1 MDLSL
6 LKALSE
12 ADAIASSEQEVRQI
26 LLEEAD
32 RLQKEVRF
40 DGLGSVLI
48 RLNESTGPKVMIC
61 AHMDEVG
68 FMVRSISREGAID
81 VLPVGNVRM
90 AARQLQPVRIT
101 TREECKIPGLLD
113 GDRQGNDVS
122 AMRVD
127 IGARSYDEVMQAGIR
142 PGDRVTFDTTFQVLP
157 HQRVMGKAFDDRLGC
172 YLLVTLLRELHD
184 AELPAEVWLVASS
197 SEEVGLRGG
206 QTATRAVSPDVA
218 IVLEEY
224 ILVRFIDSDSVQPTQ
239 AELTAHP
246 LPRSLSR
253 LNPDLLYGNVLASG
267 VGVGTLTLLQSDSL
281 DSYRAIP
288 ASAQDSTRLEHS
300 LATLAEQLNQQL
312 RERDGESKTIL
323 SAHLSLIQDDEFA
336 GNIRRLMTEQH
347 QGLGA
352 AIISNMEQVCAKLS
366 ASASDYLRE
375 RVSDIRDI
383 SEQLLHITWPELKPR
398 NNLVLEKPTILV
410 AEDLTPSQF
419 LSLDL
424 KNLAGMILEKT
435 GRTSHTLILARASA
449 IPVLS
454 GLPLDAIARY
464 AGQPAVLDAQCGVLA
479 INPNDAVSGYYQV
492 AQTLADKRQKQQ
504 AQAAAQLAYSRDNKR
519 IDIAANIGTA
529 LEAPG
534 AFANGAEGVGLFRT
548 EMLYMDRDS
557 APDEQ
562 EQFEAY
568 QQVLLAA
575 GDKPI
580 IFRTMDIGGDKS
592 IPYLNIP
599 QEENPFLGYR
609 AVRIYPE
616 FAGLFRTQL
625 RAILRAASFGNAQ
638 LMIPMVHS
646 LDQILWVKG
655 EIQKAIVELKRDGL
669 RHAETIT
676 LGIMVEV
683 PSVCY
688 IIDHFCDEVDFFSIG
703 SNDMTQYLY
712 AVDRNN
718 PRVSPLYNPITPSF
732 LRMLQ
737 QIVTTAH
744 QRGKWVG
751 ICGELGGESRYLPLL
766 LGLGLDE
773 LSMSSPRIP
782 AVKSQ
787 LRQLDSEACRELARQ
802 ACECRSAQEIE
813 ALLTAFTPEEDV
825 RPLLAL
831 ENIFVDQDFSNKEQA
846 IQFLCGNLGV
856 NGRTEHPFE
865 LEEDV
870 WQREEIVTTGVGFG
884 VAIPHT
890 KSQWIRHSSISIARL
905 AKPIDWQSEMGEVE
919 LVIMLT
925 LGANEGMN
933 HVKVFSQL
941 ARKLVNKNFRQS
953 LFAAQDAQSI
963 LTLLETELTF

>member
-1 MDLSL
+1 MLTIQFL
-6 LKALSE
+6 CPLPNGLHARPAWELKEQCSQWQSE
-12 ADAIASSEQEVRQI
+12 VTFINHRQNTRADAKSSLALIGTGTLFNDSCSLNISGSDEEQARRS
-26 LLEEAD
+26 LETY
-32 RLQKEVRF
+32 LQ
-40 DGLGSVLI
+40 
-48 RLNESTGPKVMIC
+48 
-61 AHMDEVG
+61 H
-68 FMVRSISREGAID
+68 
-81 VLPVGNVRM
+81 
-90 AARQLQPVRIT
+90 
-101 TREECKIPGLLD
+101 
-113 GDRQGNDVS
+113 
-122 AMRVD
+122 
-127 IGARSYDEVMQAGIR
+127 
-142 PGDRVTFDTTFQVLP
+142 
-157 HQRVMGKAFDDRLGC
+157 
-172 YLLVTLLRELHD
+172 
-184 AELPAEVWLVASS
+184 
-197 SEEVGLRGG
+197 
-206 QTATRAVSPDVA
+206 
-218 IVLEEY
+218 
-224 ILVRFIDSDSVQPTQ
+224 RFIDSDSVQPTS
-239 AELTAHP
+239 AELAAHP
-246 LPRSLSR
+246 LPRSLVR
-253 LNPDLLYGNVLASG
+253 LNPDLLYGAVLANG
-267 VGVGTLTLLQSDSL
+267 VGAGALTLWQNDNLEA
-281 DSYRAIP
+281 YRAIP
-288 ASAQDSTRLEHS
+288 ASAEDSTRLEHS

-336 GNIRRLMTEQH
+336 GNIRRLMDEQH
-347 QGLGA
+347 KGLGA
-352 AIISNMEQVCAKLS
+352 AIIANMEQVCDKLS
-366 ASASDYLRE
+366 SSASDYLRE

-383 SEQLLHITWPELKPR
+383 SEQLLHITWPERRPR
-398 NNLVLEKPTILV
+398 NTLILEQPTILV

-424 KNLAGMILEKT
+424 QHLSGMILEKT

-454 GLPLDAIARY
+454 GLPLDALSRY

-479 INPNDAVSGYYQV
+479 INPNAAVCGYYAI
-492 AQTLADKRQKQQ
+492 AQQLADKRQQQQ
-504 AQAAAQLAYSRDNKR
+504 AREASLPAFSRDNQR
-519 IDIAANIGTA
+519 LDIAANIGTA

-534 AFANGAEGVGLFRT
+534 AFANGAEGIGLFRT
-548 EMLYMDRDS
+548 EMLFMDRDS

-575 GDKPI
+575 GEKPV
-580 IFRTMDIGGDKS
+580 IFRTMDIGGDKN
-592 IPYLNIP
+592 IRYLNIP

-625 RAILRAASFGNAQ
+625 RAILRAATFGHAQ

-646 LDQILWVKG
+646 LDQILWVKS
-655 EIQKAIVELKRDGL
+655 ELQKAIVELKRDGL
-669 RHAETIT
+669 RHAATIP

-737 QIVTTAH
+737 QIVHAAH
-744 QRGKWVG
+744 QHGKWVG

-766 LGLGLDE
+766 LGLELDE

-782 AVKSQ
+782 GVKSQ
-787 LRQLDSEACRELARQ
+787 LRQMDSQACRALAAQ
-802 ACECRSAQEIE
+802 ACECRSAEEIE
-813 ALLTAFTPEEDV
+813 TLLNQFAPQKDV

-831 ENIFVDQDFSNKEQA
+831 ENIFVGESLSNKEQV

-870 WQREEIVTTGVGFG
+870 WQREEIVTTAVGFG

-905 AKPIDWQSEMGEVE
+905 ARPVDWQSEMGEVE

-925 LGANEGMN
+925 LGADEGIN

-953 LFAAQDAQSI
+953 LFAAQDAES
-963 LTLLETELTF
+963 LLALLEAELTF

>member
-1 MDLSL
+1 MLTIQFL
-6 LKALSE
+6 CPLPNGLHARPAWELKEQCSQWQSE
-12 ADAIASSEQEVRQI
+12 VMFINHRQNARADAKSSLALIGTGTLFNDSCSLNISGSDEEQARRS
-26 LLEEAD
+26 LETY
-32 RLQKEVRF
+32 LQ
-40 DGLGSVLI
+40 
-48 RLNESTGPKVMIC
+48 
-61 AHMDEVG
+61 H
-68 FMVRSISREGAID
+68 
-81 VLPVGNVRM
+81 
-90 AARQLQPVRIT
+90 
-101 TREECKIPGLLD
+101 
-113 GDRQGNDVS
+113 
-122 AMRVD
+122 
-127 IGARSYDEVMQAGIR
+127 
-142 PGDRVTFDTTFQVLP
+142 
-157 HQRVMGKAFDDRLGC
+157 
-172 YLLVTLLRELHD
+172 
-184 AELPAEVWLVASS
+184 
-197 SEEVGLRGG
+197 
-206 QTATRAVSPDVA
+206 
-218 IVLEEY
+218 
-224 ILVRFIDSDSVQPTQ
+224 RFIDSDSVQPTS
-239 AELTAHP
+239 AELAAHP
-246 LPRSLSR
+246 LPRSLVR
-253 LNPDLLYGNVLASG
+253 LNPDLLYGAVLANG
-267 VGVGTLTLLQSDSL
+267 VGAGALTLWQNDNLEA
-281 DSYRAIP
+281 YRAIP
-288 ASAQDSTRLEHS
+288 ASAEDSTQLEHS

-336 GNIRRLMTEQH
+336 GNIRRLMDEQH
-347 QGLGA
+347 KGLGA
-352 AIISNMEQVCAKLS
+352 AIIANMEQVCDKLS
-366 ASASDYLRE
+366 SSASDYLRE

-383 SEQLLHITWPELKPR
+383 SEQLLHITWPERRPR
-398 NNLVLEKPTILV
+398 NTLILEQPTILV

-424 KNLAGMILEKT
+424 QHLSGMILEKT

-454 GLPLDAIARY
+454 GLPLDALSRY

-479 INPNDAVSGYYQV
+479 INPNAAVCGYYAI
-492 AQTLADKRQKQQ
+492 AQQLADKRQQQQ
-504 AQAAAQLAYSRDNKR
+504 AREASLPAFSRDNQR
-519 IDIAANIGTA
+519 LDIAANIGTA

-534 AFANGAEGVGLFRT
+534 AFANGAEGIGLFRT
-548 EMLYMDRDS
+548 EMLFMDRDS

-575 GDKPI
+575 GEKPV
-580 IFRTMDIGGDKS
+580 IFRTMDIGGDKN
-592 IPYLNIP
+592 IRYLNIP

-625 RAILRAASFGNAQ
+625 RAILRAATFGHAQ

-646 LDQILWVKG
+646 LDQILWVKS
-655 EIQKAIVELKRDGL
+655 ELQKAIVELKRDGL
-669 RHAETIT
+669 RHAATIP

-712 AVDRNN
+712 AGVRNN

-737 QIVTTAH
+737 QIVRTAH
-744 QRGKWVG
+744 QHGKWVG

-766 LGLGLDE
+766 LGLELDE

-782 AVKSQ
+782 GVKSQ
-787 LRQLDSEACRELARQ
+787 LRQMDSQACRALAAQ
-802 ACECRSAQEIE
+802 ACECRSAEEIE
-813 ALLTAFTPEEDV
+813 TLLNQFAPQKDV

-831 ENIFVDQDFSNKEQA
+831 ENIFVGESLSNKEQV

-870 WQREEIVTTGVGFG
+870 WQREEIVTTAVGFG

-905 AKPIDWQSEMGEVE
+905 ARPVDWQSEMGEVE

-925 LGANEGMN
+925 LGADEGIN

-953 LFAAQDAQSI
+953 LFAAQDAES
-963 LTLLETELTF
+963 LLALLEAELTF

>member
-1 MDLSL
+1 MLTIQFL
-6 LKALSE
+6 CPLPNGLHARPAWELKEQCSQWQSE
-12 ADAIASSEQEVRQI
+12 ITFINHRQNAKADAKSSLALIGTGTLFNDSCSLNISGSDEEQ
-26 LLEEAD
+26 
-32 RLQKEVRF
+32 
-40 DGLGSVLI
+40 
-48 RLNESTGPKVMIC
+48 
-61 AHMDEVG
+61 
-68 FMVRSISREGAID
+68 
-81 VLPVGNVRM
+81 
-90 AARQLQPVRIT
+90 ARR
-101 TREECKIPGLLD
+101 
-113 GDRQGNDVS
+113 
-122 AMRVD
+122 
-127 IGARSYDEVMQAGIR
+127 
-142 PGDRVTFDTTFQVLP
+142 
-157 HQRVMGKAFDDRLGC
+157 
-172 YLLVTLLRELHD
+172 
-184 AELPAEVWLVASS
+184 
-197 SEEVGLRGG
+197 
-206 QTATRAVSPDVA
+206 
-218 IVLEEY
+218 VLEEY

-676 LGIMVEV
+676 
-683 PSVCY
+683 
-688 IIDHFCDEVDFFSIG
+688 
-703 SNDMTQYLY
+703 
-712 AVDRNN
+712 
-718 PRVSPLYNPITPSF
+718 PSF

-905 AKPIDWQSEMGEVE
+905 AKPVDWQSEMGEVE

>member
-1 MDLSL
+1 MLTIQFL
-6 LKALSE
+6 CPLPNGLHARPAWELKEQCSQWQSE
-12 ADAIASSEQEVRQI
+12 VTFINHRQNVRADAKSSLALIGTGTLFNDSCSLNISGSDEEQARRS
-26 LLEEAD
+26 LETY
-32 RLQKEVRF
+32 LQ
-40 DGLGSVLI
+40 
-48 RLNESTGPKVMIC
+48 
-61 AHMDEVG
+61 H
-68 FMVRSISREGAID
+68 
-81 VLPVGNVRM
+81 
-90 AARQLQPVRIT
+90 
-101 TREECKIPGLLD
+101 
-113 GDRQGNDVS
+113 
-122 AMRVD
+122 
-127 IGARSYDEVMQAGIR
+127 
-142 PGDRVTFDTTFQVLP
+142 
-157 HQRVMGKAFDDRLGC
+157 
-172 YLLVTLLRELHD
+172 
-184 AELPAEVWLVASS
+184 
-197 SEEVGLRGG
+197 
-206 QTATRAVSPDVA
+206 
-218 IVLEEY
+218 
-224 ILVRFIDSDSVQPTQ
+224 RFIDSDSVQPTS
-239 AELTAHP
+239 AELAAHP
-246 LPRSLSR
+246 LPRSLVR
-253 LNPDLLYGNVLASG
+253 LNPDLLYGAVLANG
-267 VGVGTLTLLQSDSL
+267 VGAGALTLWQNDNLEA
-281 DSYRAIP
+281 YRAIP
-288 ASAQDSTRLEHS
+288 ASAEDSTRLEHS

-336 GNIRRLMTEQH
+336 GNIRRLMDEQH
-347 QGLGA
+347 KGLGA
-352 AIISNMEQVCAKLS
+352 AIIANMEQVCDKLS
-366 ASASDYLRE
+366 SSASDYLRE

-383 SEQLLHITWPELKPR
+383 SEQLLHITWPERRPR
-398 NNLVLEKPTILV
+398 NTLILEQPTILV

-424 KNLAGMILEKT
+424 QHLSGMILEKT

-454 GLPLDAIARY
+454 GLPLDALSRY

-479 INPNDAVSGYYQV
+479 INPNAAVCGYYAI
-492 AQTLADKRQKQQ
+492 AQQLADKRQQQQ
-504 AQAAAQLAYSRDNKR
+504 AREASLPAFSRDNQR
-519 IDIAANIGTA
+519 LDIAANIGTA

-534 AFANGAEGVGLFRT
+534 AFANGAEGIGLFRT
-548 EMLYMDRDS
+548 EMLFMDRDS

-575 GDKPI
+575 GEKPV
-580 IFRTMDIGGDKS
+580 IFRTMDIGGDKN
-592 IPYLNIP
+592 IRYLNIP

-625 RAILRAASFGNAQ
+625 RAILRAATFGQAQ

-646 LDQILWVKG
+646 LDQILWVKS
-655 EIQKAIVELKRDGL
+655 ELQKAIVELKRDGL
-669 RHAETIT
+669 RHAATIP

-737 QIVTTAH
+737 QIVRTAH
-744 QRGKWVG
+744 QHGKWVG

-766 LGLGLDE
+766 LGLELDE

-782 AVKSQ
+782 GVKSQ
-787 LRQLDSEACRELARQ
+787 LRQMDSQACRALAAQ
-802 ACECRSAQEIE
+802 ACECRSAEEIE
-813 ALLTAFTPEEDV
+813 TLLNQFAPQKDV

-831 ENIFVDQDFSNKEQA
+831 ENIFVGESLSNKEQV

-870 WQREEIVTTGVGFG
+870 WQREEIVTTAVGFG

-905 AKPIDWQSEMGEVE
+905 ARPVDWQSEMGEVE

-925 LGANEGMN
+925 LGADEGIN

-953 LFAAQDAQSI
+953 LFAAQDAES
-963 LTLLETELTF
+963 LLALLEAELTF

>member
-1 MDLSL
+1 MLTIQFL
-6 LKALSE
+6 CPLPNGLHARPAWELKEQCSQWQSE
-12 ADAIASSEQEVRQI
+12 VTFINHRQNARADAKSSLALIGTGTLFNDSCSLNISGSDEEQARRS
-26 LLEEAD
+26 LETY
-32 RLQKEVRF
+32 LQ
-40 DGLGSVLI
+40 
-48 RLNESTGPKVMIC
+48 
-61 AHMDEVG
+61 H
-68 FMVRSISREGAID
+68 
-81 VLPVGNVRM
+81 
-90 AARQLQPVRIT
+90 
-101 TREECKIPGLLD
+101 
-113 GDRQGNDVS
+113 
-122 AMRVD
+122 
-127 IGARSYDEVMQAGIR
+127 
-142 PGDRVTFDTTFQVLP
+142 
-157 HQRVMGKAFDDRLGC
+157 
-172 YLLVTLLRELHD
+172 
-184 AELPAEVWLVASS
+184 
-197 SEEVGLRGG
+197 
-206 QTATRAVSPDVA
+206 
-218 IVLEEY
+218 
-224 ILVRFIDSDSVQPTQ
+224 RFIDSDSVQPTS
-239 AELTAHP
+239 AELAAHP
-246 LPRSLSR
+246 LPRSLVR
-253 LNPDLLYGNVLASG
+253 LNPDLLYGAVLANG
-267 VGVGTLTLLQSDSL
+267 VGAGALTLWQNDNLEA
-281 DSYRAIP
+281 YRAIP
-288 ASAQDSTRLEHS
+288 ASAEDSTRLEHS

-336 GNIRRLMTEQH
+336 GNIRRLMDEQH
-347 QGLGA
+347 KGLGA
-352 AIISNMEQVCAKLS
+352 AIIANMEQVCDKLS
-366 ASASDYLRE
+366 SSASDYLRE

-383 SEQLLHITWPELKPR
+383 SEQLLHITWPERRPR
-398 NNLVLEKPTILV
+398 NTLILEQPTILV

-424 KNLAGMILEKT
+424 QHLSGMILEKT

-454 GLPLDAIARY
+454 GLPLDALSRY

-479 INPNDAVSGYYQV
+479 INPNAAVCGYYAI
-492 AQTLADKRQKQQ
+492 AQQLADKRQQQQ
-504 AQAAAQLAYSRDNKR
+504 AREASLPAFSRDNQR
-519 IDIAANIGTA
+519 LDIAANIGTA

-534 AFANGAEGVGLFRT
+534 AFANGAEGIGLFRT
-548 EMLYMDRDS
+548 EMLFMDRDS

-575 GDKPI
+575 GEKPV
-580 IFRTMDIGGDKS
+580 IFRTMDIGGDKN
-592 IPYLNIP
+592 IRYLNIP

-625 RAILRAASFGNAQ
+625 RAILRAATFGHAQ

-646 LDQILWVKG
+646 LDQILWVKS
-655 EIQKAIVELKRDGL
+655 ELQKAIVELKRDGL
-669 RHAETIT
+669 RHAATIL

-737 QIVTTAH
+737 QIVRTAH
-744 QRGKWVG
+744 QHGKWVG

-766 LGLGLDE
+766 LGLELDE

-782 AVKSQ
+782 GVKSQ
-787 LRQLDSEACRELARQ
+787 LRQMDSQACRALAAQ
-802 ACECRSAQEIE
+802 ACECRSAEEIE
-813 ALLTAFTPEEDV
+813 TLLNQFAPQKDV

-831 ENIFVDQDFSNKEQA
+831 ENIFVGESLSNKEQV

-870 WQREEIVTTGVGFG
+870 WQREEIVTTAVGFG

-905 AKPIDWQSEMGEVE
+905 ARPVDWQSEMGEVE

-925 LGANEGMN
+925 LGADEGIN

-953 LFAAQDAQSI
+953 LFAAQDAES
-963 LTLLETELTF
+963 LLALLEAELTF

>member
-1 MDLSL
+1 MLTIQFL
-6 LKALSE
+6 CPLPNGLHARPAWELKEQCSQWQSE
-12 ADAIASSEQEVRQI
+12 VTFINHRQNARADAKSSLALIGTGTLFNDSCSLNISGSDEEQARRS
-26 LLEEAD
+26 LETY
-32 RLQKEVRF
+32 LQ
-40 DGLGSVLI
+40 
-48 RLNESTGPKVMIC
+48 
-61 AHMDEVG
+61 H
-68 FMVRSISREGAID
+68 
-81 VLPVGNVRM
+81 
-90 AARQLQPVRIT
+90 
-101 TREECKIPGLLD
+101 
-113 GDRQGNDVS
+113 
-122 AMRVD
+122 
-127 IGARSYDEVMQAGIR
+127 
-142 PGDRVTFDTTFQVLP
+142 
-157 HQRVMGKAFDDRLGC
+157 
-172 YLLVTLLRELHD
+172 
-184 AELPAEVWLVASS
+184 
-197 SEEVGLRGG
+197 
-206 QTATRAVSPDVA
+206 
-218 IVLEEY
+218 
-224 ILVRFIDSDSVQPTQ
+224 RFIDSDSVQPTS
-239 AELTAHP
+239 AELAAHP
-246 LPRSLSR
+246 LPRSLVR
-253 LNPDLLYGNVLASG
+253 LNPDLLYGAVLANG
-267 VGVGTLTLLQSDSL
+267 VGAGALTLWQNDNLEA
-281 DSYRAIP
+281 YRAIP
-288 ASAQDSTRLEHS
+288 ASAEDSTRLEHS

-336 GNIRRLMTEQH
+336 GNIRRLMDEQH
-347 QGLGA
+347 KGLGA
-352 AIISNMEQVCAKLS
+352 AIIANMEQVCDKLS
-366 ASASDYLRE
+366 SSASDYLRE

-383 SEQLLHITWPELKPR
+383 SEQLLHITWPERRPR
-398 NNLVLEKPTILV
+398 NTLILEQPTILV

-424 KNLAGMILEKT
+424 QHLSGMILEKT

-454 GLPLDAIARY
+454 GLPLDALSRY

-479 INPNDAVSGYYQV
+479 INPNAAVCGYYAI
-492 AQTLADKRQKQQ
+492 AQQLADKRQQQQ
-504 AQAAAQLAYSRDNKR
+504 AREASLPAFSRDNQR
-519 IDIAANIGTA
+519 LDIAANIGTA

-534 AFANGAEGVGLFRT
+534 AFANGAEGIGLFRT
-548 EMLYMDRDS
+548 EMLFMDRDS

-575 GDKPI
+575 GEKPV
-580 IFRTMDIGGDKS
+580 IFRTMDIGGDKN
-592 IPYLNIP
+592 IRYLNIP

-625 RAILRAASFGNAQ
+625 RAILRAATFGHAQ

-646 LDQILWVKG
+646 LDQILWVKS
-655 EIQKAIVELKRDGL
+655 ELQKAIVELKRDGL
-669 RHAETIT
+669 RHAATIP

-737 QIVTTAH
+737 QIVRTAH
-744 QRGKWVG
+744 QHGKWVG

-766 LGLGLDE
+766 LGLELDE

-782 AVKSQ
+782 GVKSQ
-787 LRQLDSEACRELARQ
+787 LRQMDSQACRALAAQ
-802 ACECRSAQEIE
+802 ACECRSAEEIE
-813 ALLTAFTPEEDV
+813 TLLNQFAPQKDV

-831 ENIFVDQDFSNKEQA
+831 ENIFVGESLSNKEQV

-870 WQREEIVTTGVGFG
+870 WQREEIVTTAVGFG

-905 AKPIDWQSEMGEVE
+905 ARPVDWQSEMGEVE

-925 LGANEGMN
+925 LGADEGIN

-953 LFAAQDAQSI
+953 LFAAQDAES
-963 LTLLETELTF
+963 LLALLEAELTF

>member
-1 MDLSL
+1 MLTIQFL
-6 LKALSE
+6 CPLPNGLHARPAWELKEQCSQWQSE
-12 ADAIASSEQEVRQI
+12 VTFINHRQNARADAKSSLALIGTGTLFNDSCSLNISGSDEEQARRS
-26 LLEEAD
+26 LETY
-32 RLQKEVRF
+32 LQ
-40 DGLGSVLI
+40 
-48 RLNESTGPKVMIC
+48 
-61 AHMDEVG
+61 H
-68 FMVRSISREGAID
+68 
-81 VLPVGNVRM
+81 
-90 AARQLQPVRIT
+90 
-101 TREECKIPGLLD
+101 
-113 GDRQGNDVS
+113 
-122 AMRVD
+122 
-127 IGARSYDEVMQAGIR
+127 
-142 PGDRVTFDTTFQVLP
+142 
-157 HQRVMGKAFDDRLGC
+157 
-172 YLLVTLLRELHD
+172 
-184 AELPAEVWLVASS
+184 
-197 SEEVGLRGG
+197 
-206 QTATRAVSPDVA
+206 
-218 IVLEEY
+218 
-224 ILVRFIDSDSVQPTQ
+224 RFIDSDSVQPTS
-239 AELTAHP
+239 AELAAHP
-246 LPRSLSR
+246 LPRSLVR
-253 LNPDLLYGNVLASG
+253 LNPDLLYGAVLANG
-267 VGVGTLTLLQSDSL
+267 VGAGALTLWQNDNLEA
-281 DSYRAIP
+281 YRAIP
-288 ASAQDSTRLEHS
+288 ASAEDSTRLEHS

-336 GNIRRLMTEQH
+336 GNIRRLMDEQH
-347 QGLGA
+347 KGLGA
-352 AIISNMEQVCAKLS
+352 AIIANMEQVCDKLS
-366 ASASDYLRE
+366 SSASDYLRE

-383 SEQLLHITWPELKPR
+383 SEQLLHITWPERRPR
-398 NNLVLEKPTILV
+398 NTLILEQPTILV

-424 KNLAGMILEKT
+424 QHLSGMILEKT

-454 GLPLDAIARY
+454 GLPLDALSRY

-479 INPNDAVSGYYQV
+479 INPNAAVCGYYAI
-492 AQTLADKRQKQQ
+492 AQQLADKRQQQQ
-504 AQAAAQLAYSRDNKR
+504 AREASLPAFSRDNQR
-519 IDIAANIGTA
+519 LDIAANIGTA

-534 AFANGAEGVGLFRT
+534 AFANGAEGIGLFRT
-548 EMLYMDRDS
+548 EMLFMDRDS

-575 GDKPI
+575 GEKPV
-580 IFRTMDIGGDKS
+580 IFRTMDIGGDKN
-592 IPYLNIP
+592 IRYLNIP

-616 FAGLFRTQL
+616 FAGLFCTQL
-625 RAILRAASFGNAQ
+625 RAILRAATFGHAQ

-646 LDQILWVKG
+646 LDQILWVKS
-655 EIQKAIVELKRDGL
+655 ELQKAIVELKRDGL
-669 RHAETIT
+669 RHAATIP

-737 QIVTTAH
+737 QIVRTAH
-744 QRGKWVG
+744 QHGKWVG

-766 LGLGLDE
+766 LGLELDE

-782 AVKSQ
+782 GVKSQ
-787 LRQLDSEACRELARQ
+787 LRQMDSQACRALAAQ
-802 ACECRSAQEIE
+802 ACECRSAEEIE
-813 ALLTAFTPEEDV
+813 TLLNQFAPQKDV

-831 ENIFVDQDFSNKEQA
+831 ENIFVGESLSNKEQV

-870 WQREEIVTTGVGFG
+870 GQREEIVTTAVGFG

-905 AKPIDWQSEMGEVE
+905 ARPVDWQSEMGEVE

-925 LGANEGMN
+925 LGADEGIN

-953 LFAAQDAQSI
+953 LFAAQDAES
-963 LTLLETELTF
+963 LLALLEAELTF

>member
-1 MDLSL
+1 MLTIQFL
-6 LKALSE
+6 CPLPNGLHARPAWELKEQCSQWQSE
-12 ADAIASSEQEVRQI
+12 VTFINHRQNARADAKSSLALIGTGTLFNDSCSLNISGSDEEQARRS
-26 LLEEAD
+26 LETY
-32 RLQKEVRF
+32 LQ
-40 DGLGSVLI
+40 
-48 RLNESTGPKVMIC
+48 
-61 AHMDEVG
+61 H
-68 FMVRSISREGAID
+68 
-81 VLPVGNVRM
+81 
-90 AARQLQPVRIT
+90 
-101 TREECKIPGLLD
+101 
-113 GDRQGNDVS
+113 
-122 AMRVD
+122 
-127 IGARSYDEVMQAGIR
+127 
-142 PGDRVTFDTTFQVLP
+142 
-157 HQRVMGKAFDDRLGC
+157 
-172 YLLVTLLRELHD
+172 
-184 AELPAEVWLVASS
+184 
-197 SEEVGLRGG
+197 
-206 QTATRAVSPDVA
+206 
-218 IVLEEY
+218 
-224 ILVRFIDSDSVQPTQ
+224 RFIDSDSVQPTS
-239 AELTAHP
+239 AELAAHP
-246 LPRSLSR
+246 LPRSLVR
-253 LNPDLLYGNVLASG
+253 LNPDLLYGAVLANG
-267 VGVGTLTLLQSDSL
+267 VGAGALTLWQNDNLEA
-281 DSYRAIP
+281 YRAIP
-288 ASAQDSTRLEHS
+288 ASAEDSTRLEHS

-336 GNIRRLMTEQH
+336 GNIRRLMDEQH
-347 QGLGA
+347 KGLGA
-352 AIISNMEQVCAKLS
+352 AIIANMEQVCDKLS
-366 ASASDYLRE
+366 SSASDYLRE

-383 SEQLLHITWPELKPR
+383 SEQLLHITWPERRPR
-398 NNLVLEKPTILV
+398 NTLILEQPTILV

-424 KNLAGMILEKT
+424 QHLSGMILEKT

-454 GLPLDAIARY
+454 GLPLDALSRY

-479 INPNDAVSGYYQV
+479 INPNAAVCGYYAI
-492 AQTLADKRQKQQ
+492 AQQLADKRQQQQ
-504 AQAAAQLAYSRDNKR
+504 AREASLPAFSRDNQR
-519 IDIAANIGTA
+519 LDIAANIGTA

-534 AFANGAEGVGLFRT
+534 AFANGAEGIGLFRT
-548 EMLYMDRDS
+548 EMLFMDRDS

-575 GDKPI
+575 GEKPV
-580 IFRTMDIGGDKS
+580 IFRTMDIGGDKN
-592 IPYLNIP
+592 IRYLNIP

-625 RAILRAASFGNAQ
+625 RAILRAATFGQAQ

-646 LDQILWVKG
+646 LDQILWVKS
-655 EIQKAIVELKRDGL
+655 ELQKAIVELKRDGL
-669 RHAETIT
+669 RHAATIP

-737 QIVTTAH
+737 QIVHTAH
-744 QRGKWVG
+744 QHGKWVG

-766 LGLGLDE
+766 LGLELDE

-782 AVKSQ
+782 GVKSQ
-787 LRQLDSEACRELARQ
+787 LRQMDSQACRALAAQ
-802 ACECRSAQEIE
+802 ACECRSAEEIE
-813 ALLTAFTPEEDV
+813 TLLNQFAPQKDV

-831 ENIFVDQDFSNKEQA
+831 ENIFVGESLSNKEQV

-870 WQREEIVTTGVGFG
+870 WQREEIVTTAVGFG

-905 AKPIDWQSEMGEVE
+905 ARPVDWQSEMGEVE

-925 LGANEGMN
+925 LGADEGIN

-953 LFAAQDAQSI
+953 LFAAQNAES
-963 LTLLETELTF
+963 LLALLEAELTF

>member
-1 MDLSL
+1 MLTIQFL
-6 LKALSE
+6 CPLPNGLHARPAWELKEQCSQWQSE
-12 ADAIASSEQEVRQI
+12 VTFINHRQNARADAKSSLALIGTGTLFNDSCSLNISGSDEEQARRS
-26 LLEEAD
+26 LETY
-32 RLQKEVRF
+32 LQ
-40 DGLGSVLI
+40 
-48 RLNESTGPKVMIC
+48 
-61 AHMDEVG
+61 H
-68 FMVRSISREGAID
+68 
-81 VLPVGNVRM
+81 
-90 AARQLQPVRIT
+90 
-101 TREECKIPGLLD
+101 
-113 GDRQGNDVS
+113 
-122 AMRVD
+122 
-127 IGARSYDEVMQAGIR
+127 
-142 PGDRVTFDTTFQVLP
+142 
-157 HQRVMGKAFDDRLGC
+157 
-172 YLLVTLLRELHD
+172 
-184 AELPAEVWLVASS
+184 
-197 SEEVGLRGG
+197 
-206 QTATRAVSPDVA
+206 
-218 IVLEEY
+218 
-224 ILVRFIDSDSVQPTQ
+224 RFIDSDSVQPTS
-239 AELTAHP
+239 AELAAHP
-246 LPRSLSR
+246 QPRSLVR
-253 LNPDLLYGNVLASG
+253 LNPDLLYGAVLANG
-267 VGVGTLTLLQSDSL
+267 VGAGALTLWQNDNLEA
-281 DSYRAIP
+281 YRAIP
-288 ASAQDSTRLEHS
+288 ASAEDSTRLEHS

-336 GNIRRLMTEQH
+336 GNIRRLMDEQH
-347 QGLGA
+347 KGLGA
-352 AIISNMEQVCAKLS
+352 AIIANMEQVCDKLS
-366 ASASDYLRE
+366 SSASDYLRE

-383 SEQLLHITWPELKPR
+383 SEQLLHITWPERRPR
-398 NNLVLEKPTILV
+398 NTLILEQPTILV

-424 KNLAGMILEKT
+424 QHLSGMILEKT

-454 GLPLDAIARY
+454 GLPLDALSRY

-479 INPNDAVSGYYQV
+479 INPNAAVCGYYAI
-492 AQTLADKRQKQQ
+492 AQQLADKRQQQQ
-504 AQAAAQLAYSRDNKR
+504 AREASLPAFSRDNQR
-519 IDIAANIGTA
+519 LDIAANIGTA

-534 AFANGAEGVGLFRT
+534 AFANGAEGIGLFRT
-548 EMLYMDRDS
+548 EMLFMDRDS

-575 GDKPI
+575 GEKPV
-580 IFRTMDIGGDKS
+580 IFRTMDIGGDKN
-592 IPYLNIP
+592 IRYLNIP

-616 FAGLFRTQL
+616 FAGLFCTQL
-625 RAILRAASFGNAQ
+625 RAILRAATFGHAQ

-646 LDQILWVKG
+646 LDQILWVKS
-655 EIQKAIVELKRDGL
+655 ELQKAIVELKRDGL
-669 RHAETIT
+669 RHAATIP

-737 QIVTTAH
+737 QIVRTAH
-744 QRGKWVG
+744 QHGKWVG

-766 LGLGLDE
+766 LGLELDE

-782 AVKSQ
+782 GVKSQ
-787 LRQLDSEACRELARQ
+787 LRQMDSQACRALAAQ
-802 ACECRSAQEIE
+802 ACECRSAEEIE
-813 ALLTAFTPEEDV
+813 TLLNQFAPQKDV

-831 ENIFVDQDFSNKEQA
+831 ENIFVGESLSNKEQV

-870 WQREEIVTTGVGFG
+870 WQREEIVTTAVGFG

-905 AKPIDWQSEMGEVE
+905 ARPVDWQSEMGEVE

-925 LGANEGMN
+925 LGADEGIN

-953 LFAAQDAQSI
+953 LFAAQDAES
-963 LTLLETELTF
+963 LLALLEAELTF

>member
-1 MDLSL
+1 MLTIQFL
-6 LKALSE
+6 CPLPNGLHARPAWELKEQCSQWQSE
-12 ADAIASSEQEVRQI
+12 VTFINHRQNARADAKSSLALIGTGTLFNDSCSLNISGSDEEQARRS
-26 LLEEAD
+26 LETY
-32 RLQKEVRF
+32 LQ
-40 DGLGSVLI
+40 
-48 RLNESTGPKVMIC
+48 
-61 AHMDEVG
+61 H
-68 FMVRSISREGAID
+68 
-81 VLPVGNVRM
+81 
-90 AARQLQPVRIT
+90 
-101 TREECKIPGLLD
+101 
-113 GDRQGNDVS
+113 
-122 AMRVD
+122 
-127 IGARSYDEVMQAGIR
+127 
-142 PGDRVTFDTTFQVLP
+142 
-157 HQRVMGKAFDDRLGC
+157 
-172 YLLVTLLRELHD
+172 
-184 AELPAEVWLVASS
+184 
-197 SEEVGLRGG
+197 
-206 QTATRAVSPDVA
+206 
-218 IVLEEY
+218 
-224 ILVRFIDSDSVQPTQ
+224 RFIDSDSVQPTS
-239 AELTAHP
+239 AELAAHP
-246 LPRSLSR
+246 LPRSLVR
-253 LNPDLLYGNVLASG
+253 LNPDLLYGAVLANG
-267 VGVGTLTLLQSDSL
+267 VGAGALTLWQNDNLEA
-281 DSYRAIP
+281 YRAIP
-288 ASAQDSTRLEHS
+288 ASAEDSTRLEHS

-336 GNIRRLMTEQH
+336 GNIRRLMDEQH
-347 QGLGA
+347 KGLGA
-352 AIISNMEQVCAKLS
+352 AIIANMEQVCDKLS
-366 ASASDYLRE
+366 SSASDYLRE

-383 SEQLLHITWPELKPR
+383 SEQLLHITWPERRPR
-398 NNLVLEKPTILV
+398 NTLILEQPTILV

-424 KNLAGMILEKT
+424 QHLSGMILEKT

-454 GLPLDAIARY
+454 GLPLDALSRY

-479 INPNDAVSGYYQV
+479 INPNAAVCGYYAI
-492 AQTLADKRQKQQ
+492 AQQLADKRQQQQ
-504 AQAAAQLAYSRDNKR
+504 AREASLPAFSRDNQR
-519 IDIAANIGTA
+519 LDIAANIGTA

-534 AFANGAEGVGLFRT
+534 AFANGAEGIGLFRT
-548 EMLYMDRDS
+548 EMLFMDRDS

-575 GDKPI
+575 GEKPV
-580 IFRTMDIGGDKS
+580 IFRTMDIGGDKN
-592 IPYLNIP
+592 IRYLNIP

-625 RAILRAASFGNAQ
+625 RAILRAATFGQAQ

-646 LDQILWVKG
+646 LDQILWVKS
-655 EIQKAIVELKRDGL
+655 ELQKAIVELKRDGL
-669 RHAETIT
+669 RHAATIP

-737 QIVTTAH
+737 QIVHTAH
-744 QRGKWVG
+744 QHGKWVG

-766 LGLGLDE
+766 LGLELDE

-782 AVKSQ
+782 GVKSQ
-787 LRQLDSEACRELARQ
+787 LRQMDSQACRALAAQ
-802 ACECRSAQEIE
+802 ACECRSAEEIE
-813 ALLTAFTPEEDV
+813 TLLNQFAPQKDV

-831 ENIFVDQDFSNKEQA
+831 ENIFVGESLSNKEQV

-870 WQREEIVTTGVGFG
+870 WQREEIVTTAVGFG

-905 AKPIDWQSEMGEVE
+905 ARPVDWQSEMGEVE

-925 LGANEGMN
+925 LGADEGIN

-953 LFAAQDAQSI
+953 LFAAQDAES
-963 LTLLETELTF
+963 LLALLEAELTF

>member
-1 MDLSL
+1 MLTIQFL
-6 LKALSE
+6 CPLPNGLHARPAWELKEQCNQWQSE
-12 ADAIASSEQEVRQI
+12 VIFINHRQNVRADAKSSLALIGTGTLFNDSCSLAITGRDEEQ
-26 LLEEAD
+26 
-32 RLQKEVRF
+32 
-40 DGLGSVLI
+40 
-48 RLNESTGPKVMIC
+48 
-61 AHMDEVG
+61 
-68 FMVRSISREGAID
+68 
-81 VLPVGNVRM
+81 
-90 AARQLQPVRIT
+90 AR
-101 TREECKIPGLLD
+101 
-113 GDRQGNDVS
+113 
-122 AMRVD
+122 
-127 IGARSYDEVMQAGIR
+127 
-142 PGDRVTFDTTFQVLP
+142 
-157 HQRVMGKAFDDRLGC
+157 
-172 YLLVTLLRELHD
+172 
-184 AELPAEVWLVASS
+184 
-197 SEEVGLRGG
+197 
-206 QTATRAVSPDVA
+206 RA
-218 IVLEEY
+218 LEEY
-224 ILVRFIDSDSVQPTQ
+224 LQHRFIDSDSVQPTQ
-239 AELTAHP
+239 AELAAHP
-246 LPRSLSR
+246 LPRSLIR
-253 LNPDLLYGNVLASG
+253 LNPDLLYGTVLAGG
-267 VGVGTLTLLQSDSL
+267 VGAGTLTLWQSNNL
-281 DSYRAIP
+281 ESYRVIA
-288 ASAQDSTRLEHS
+288 ASAEDNTRLEHS

-336 GNIRRLMTEQH
+336 GNIRRLMLEQH
-347 QGLGA
+347 LGLGA
-352 AIISNMEQVCAKLS
+352 AIIVNMEQVCARLS
-366 ASASDYLRE
+366 ASGSDYLRE

-383 SEQLLHITWPELKPR
+383 SEQLLHITWPERRPR
-398 NNLVLEKPTILV
+398 NALVLNKPTILV

-424 KNLAGMILEKT
+424 QHLSGMILEKT

-454 GLPLDAIARY
+454 GLPLEAISRY
-464 AGQPAVLDAQCGVLA
+464 AGQQAVLDARCGVMS
-479 INPNDAVSGYYQV
+479 INPDEAVRGYYAI
-492 AQTLADKRQKQQ
+492 AQRLADECQRCQ
-504 AQAAAQLAYSRDNKR
+504 ALDAAQSALTKDNQR
-519 IDIAANIGTA
+519 IDVAANIGTA

-534 AFANGAEGVGLFRT
+534 AFANGAEGIGLFRT
-548 EMLYMDRDS
+548 EMLFMDRDS

-575 GDKPI
+575 GDKPV
-580 IFRTMDIGGDKS
+580 IFRTMDIGGDKN
-592 IPYLNIP
+592 IRYLNIP

-625 RAILRAASFGNAQ
+625 RAILRAATFGNAQ

-646 LDQILWVKG
+646 LDQILWVKN
-655 EIQKAIVELKRDGL
+655 ELQKAMVELKTDGL
-669 RHAETIT
+669 RHASTIP

-737 QIVTTAH
+737 QIIRVAH
-744 QRGKWVG
+744 ERGKWVG
-751 ICGELGGESRYLPLL
+751 ICGELGGEGRYLPLL

-787 LRQLDSEACRELARQ
+787 LRQLDSHACRELAMQ
-802 ACECRSAQEIE
+802 ACERRSAQEIE
-813 ALLTAFTPEEDV
+813 DLLNQFAPQKDV

-831 ENIFVDQDFSNKEQA
+831 ENIFVGEPLTNKEQV

-856 NGRTEHPFE
+856 NGRTEYPFE

-870 WQREEIVTTGVGFG
+870 WQREEIVTTAVGFG

-905 AKPIDWQSEMGEVE
+905 LQPVDWQSEMGDVE

-925 LGANEGMN
+925 LGADEGIN

-941 ARKLVNKNFRQS
+941 ARKLVNKQFRQS
-953 LFAAQDAQSI
+953 LFAAENADSI
-963 LTLLETELTF
+963 LALLEAELTF

>member
-1 MDLSL
+1 MISGILASPGIAFGKALL
-6 LKALSE
+6 LKEDEIVIDRKKIS
-12 ADAIASSEQEVRQI
+12 ADQVDQEV
-26 LLEEAD
+26 E
-32 RLQKEVRF
+32 RF
-40 DGLGSVLI
+40 LSG
-48 RLNESTGPKVMIC
+48 
-61 AHMDEVG
+61 
-68 FMVRSISREGAID
+68 
-81 VLPVGNVRM
+81 
-90 AARQLQPVRIT
+90 
-101 TREECKIPGLLD
+101 
-113 GDRQGNDVS
+113 
-122 AMRVD
+122 
-127 IGARSYDEVMQAGIR
+127 
-142 PGDRVTFDTTFQVLP
+142 
-157 HQRVMGKAFDDRLGC
+157 
-172 YLLVTLLRELHD
+172 
-184 AELPAEVWLVASS
+184 
-197 SEEVGLRGG
+197 
-206 QTATRAVSPDVA
+206 RAK
-218 IVLEEY
+218 
-224 ILVRFIDSDSVQPTQ
+224 
-239 AELTAHP
+239 
-246 LPRSLSR
+246 
-253 LNPDLLYGNVLASG
+253 
-267 VGVGTLTLLQSDSL
+267 
-281 DSYRAIP
+281 
-288 ASAQDSTRLEHS
+288 ASAQLETIKTKAGETFGEEKEAIFEGHIMLLEDEELEQEIIALIKDKHMTADAAAHEVIEGQASALEELDDEYLKERAADVRDIGKRL
-300 LATLAEQLNQQL
+300 L
-312 RERDGESKTIL
+312 RNILGLKIIDL
-323 SAHLSLIQDDEFA
+323 SAIQDE
-336 GNIRRLMTEQH
+336 
-347 QGLGA
+347 
-352 AIISNMEQVCAKLS
+352 V
-366 ASASDYLRE
+366 
-375 RVSDIRDI
+375 
-383 SEQLLHITWPELKPR
+383 
-398 NNLVLEKPTILV
+398 ILV
-410 AEDLTPSQF
+410 AADLTPSETAQ
-419 LSLDL
+419 LNL
-424 KNLAGMILEKT
+424 KKVLGFITDAG
-435 GRTSHTLILARASA
+435 GRTSHTSIMARSLELPAIVGTGSVTSQVKNDDYLIL
-449 IPVLS
+449 
-454 GLPLDAIARY
+454 
-464 AGQPAVLDAQCGVLA
+464 
-479 INPNDAVSGYYQV
+479 DAVNNQVYVNPTNEVIDKMRAVQEQV
-492 AQTLADKRQKQQ
+492 ASEKAELAKLKDLPAITLDGHQVEVC
-504 AQAAAQLAYSRDNKR
+504 
-519 IDIAANIGTA
+519 ANIGTVRDV
-529 LEAPG
+529 EG
-534 AFANGAEGVGLFRT
+534 AERNGAEGVGLYRT
-548 EMLYMDRDS
+548 EFLFMDRD
-557 APDEQ
+557 ALPTEE
-562 EQFEAY
+562 EQFAAYKAVAEACGS
-568 QQVLLAA
+568 QAV
-575 GDKPI
+575 I
-580 IFRTMDIGGDKS
+580 VRTMDIGGDKEL
-592 IPYLNIP
+592 PYMNFP
-599 QEENPFLGYR
+599 KEENPFLGYR

-831 ENIFVDQDFSNKEQA
+831 ENIFVDQAVSNKEQA

-905 AKPIDWQSEMGEVE
+905 VKPVDWQSEMGEVE

>member
-1 MDLSL
+1 MLTIQFL
-6 LKALSE
+6 CPLPNGLHARPAWELKEQCSQWQSE
-12 ADAIASSEQEVRQI
+12 VTFINHRQNARADAKSSLALIGTGTLFNDSCSLNISGSDEEQARRS
-26 LLEEAD
+26 LETY
-32 RLQKEVRF
+32 LQ
-40 DGLGSVLI
+40 
-48 RLNESTGPKVMIC
+48 
-61 AHMDEVG
+61 H
-68 FMVRSISREGAID
+68 
-81 VLPVGNVRM
+81 
-90 AARQLQPVRIT
+90 
-101 TREECKIPGLLD
+101 
-113 GDRQGNDVS
+113 
-122 AMRVD
+122 
-127 IGARSYDEVMQAGIR
+127 
-142 PGDRVTFDTTFQVLP
+142 
-157 HQRVMGKAFDDRLGC
+157 
-172 YLLVTLLRELHD
+172 
-184 AELPAEVWLVASS
+184 
-197 SEEVGLRGG
+197 
-206 QTATRAVSPDVA
+206 
-218 IVLEEY
+218 
-224 ILVRFIDSDSVQPTQ
+224 RFIDSDSVQPTS
-239 AELTAHP
+239 AELAAHP
-246 LPRSLSR
+246 LPRSLVR
-253 LNPDLLYGNVLASG
+253 LNPDLLYGAVLANG
-267 VGVGTLTLLQSDSL
+267 VGAGALTLWQNDNLEA
-281 DSYRAIP
+281 YRAIP
-288 ASAQDSTRLEHS
+288 ASAEDSTRLEHS

-336 GNIRRLMTEQH
+336 GNIRRLMDEQH
-347 QGLGA
+347 KGLGA
-352 AIISNMEQVCAKLS
+352 AIIANMEQVCDKLS
-366 ASASDYLRE
+366 SSASDYLRE

-383 SEQLLHITWPELKPR
+383 SEQLLHITWPERRPR
-398 NNLVLEKPTILV
+398 NTLILEQPTILV

-424 KNLAGMILEKT
+424 QHLSGMILEKT

-454 GLPLDAIARY
+454 GLPLDALSRY

-479 INPNDAVSGYYQV
+479 INPNAAVCGYYAI
-492 AQTLADKRQKQQ
+492 AQQLADKRQQQQ
-504 AQAAAQLAYSRDNKR
+504 AREASLPAFSRDNQR
-519 IDIAANIGTA
+519 LDIAANIGTA

-534 AFANGAEGVGLFRT
+534 AFANGAEGIGLFRT
-548 EMLYMDRDS
+548 EMLFMDRDS

-575 GDKPI
+575 GEKPV
-580 IFRTMDIGGDKS
+580 IFRTMDIGGDKN
-592 IPYLNIP
+592 IRYLNIP

-616 FAGLFRTQL
+616 FAGLFCTQL
-625 RAILRAASFGNAQ
+625 RAILRAATFGHAQ

-646 LDQILWVKG
+646 LDQILWVKS
-655 EIQKAIVELKRDGL
+655 ELQKAIVELKRDGL
-669 RHAETIT
+669 RHAATIP

-737 QIVTTAH
+737 QIVRTAH
-744 QRGKWVG
+744 QHGKWVG

-766 LGLGLDE
+766 LGLELDE

-782 AVKSQ
+782 GVKSQ
-787 LRQLDSEACRELARQ
+787 LRQMDSQACRALAAQ
-802 ACECRSAQEIE
+802 ACECRSAEEIE
-813 ALLTAFTPEEDV
+813 TLLNQFAPQKDV

-831 ENIFVDQDFSNKEQA
+831 ENIFVGESLSNKEQV

-870 WQREEIVTTGVGFG
+870 WQREEIVTTAVGFG

-905 AKPIDWQSEMGEVE
+905 ARPVDWQSEMGEVE

-925 LGANEGMN
+925 LGADEGIN

-953 LFAAQDAQSI
+953 LFAAQDAES
-963 LTLLETELTF
+963 LLALLEAELTF

>member
-1 MDLSL
+1 MLTIQFL
-6 LKALSE
+6 CPLPNGLHARPAWELKEQCSQWQSE
-12 ADAIASSEQEVRQI
+12 VTFINHRQNARADAKSSLALIGTGTLFNDSCSLNISGSDEEQARRS
-26 LLEEAD
+26 LETY
-32 RLQKEVRF
+32 LQ
-40 DGLGSVLI
+40 
-48 RLNESTGPKVMIC
+48 
-61 AHMDEVG
+61 H
-68 FMVRSISREGAID
+68 
-81 VLPVGNVRM
+81 
-90 AARQLQPVRIT
+90 
-101 TREECKIPGLLD
+101 
-113 GDRQGNDVS
+113 
-122 AMRVD
+122 
-127 IGARSYDEVMQAGIR
+127 
-142 PGDRVTFDTTFQVLP
+142 
-157 HQRVMGKAFDDRLGC
+157 
-172 YLLVTLLRELHD
+172 
-184 AELPAEVWLVASS
+184 
-197 SEEVGLRGG
+197 
-206 QTATRAVSPDVA
+206 
-218 IVLEEY
+218 
-224 ILVRFIDSDSVQPTQ
+224 RFIDSDSVQPTS
-239 AELTAHP
+239 AELAAHP
-246 LPRSLSR
+246 LPRSLVR
-253 LNPDLLYGNVLASG
+253 LNPDLLYGAVLANG
-267 VGVGTLTLLQSDSL
+267 VGAGALTLWQNDNLEA
-281 DSYRAIP
+281 YRAIP
-288 ASAQDSTRLEHS
+288 ASAEDSTRLEHS

-336 GNIRRLMTEQH
+336 GNIRRLMDEQH
-347 QGLGA
+347 KGLGA
-352 AIISNMEQVCAKLS
+352 AIIANMEQVCDKLS
-366 ASASDYLRE
+366 SSASDYLRE

-383 SEQLLHITWPELKPR
+383 SEQLLHITWPERRPR
-398 NNLVLEKPTILV
+398 NTLILEQPTILV

-424 KNLAGMILEKT
+424 QHLSGMILEKT

-454 GLPLDAIARY
+454 GLPLDALSRY

-479 INPNDAVSGYYQV
+479 INPNAAVCGYYAI
-492 AQTLADKRQKQQ
+492 AQQLADKRQQQ
-504 AQAAAQLAYSRDNKR
+504 QTREASLPAFSRDNQR
-519 IDIAANIGTA
+519 LDIAANIGTA

-534 AFANGAEGVGLFRT
+534 AFANGAEGIGLFRT
-548 EMLYMDRDS
+548 EMLFMDRDS

-575 GDKPI
+575 GEKPV
-580 IFRTMDIGGDKS
+580 IFRTMDIGGDKN
-592 IPYLNIP
+592 IRYLNIP

-625 RAILRAASFGNAQ
+625 RAILRAATFGHAQ

-646 LDQILWVKG
+646 LDQILWVKS
-655 EIQKAIVELKRDGL
+655 ELQKAIVELKRDGL
-669 RHAETIT
+669 RHAATIP

-737 QIVTTAH
+737 QIVHAAH
-744 QRGKWVG
+744 QHGKWVG

-766 LGLGLDE
+766 LGLELDE

-782 AVKSQ
+782 GVKSQ
-787 LRQLDSEACRELARQ
+787 LRQMDSQACRALAAQ
-802 ACECRSAQEIE
+802 ACECRSAEEIE
-813 ALLTAFTPEEDV
+813 TLLNQFAPQKDV

-831 ENIFVDQDFSNKEQA
+831 ENIFVGESLSNKEQV

-870 WQREEIVTTGVGFG
+870 WQREEIVTTAVGFG

-905 AKPIDWQSEMGEVE
+905 ARPVDWQSEMGEVE

-925 LGANEGMN
+925 LGADEGIN

-953 LFAAQDAQSI
+953 LFAAQDAES
-963 LTLLETELTF
+963 LLALLEAELTF

>member
-1 MDLSL
+1 MLTIQFL
-6 LKALSE
+6 CPLPNGLHARPAWELKEQCSE
-12 ADAIASSEQEVRQI
+12 WQSDVIFINHRQNTRADAKSSLALIGTGTLFNDSCSLNITGSDEEQ
-26 LLEEAD
+26 
-32 RLQKEVRF
+32 
-40 DGLGSVLI
+40 
-48 RLNESTGPKVMIC
+48 
-61 AHMDEVG
+61 
-68 FMVRSISREGAID
+68 
-81 VLPVGNVRM
+81 
-90 AARQLQPVRIT
+90 AR
-101 TREECKIPGLLD
+101 
-113 GDRQGNDVS
+113 
-122 AMRVD
+122 
-127 IGARSYDEVMQAGIR
+127 
-142 PGDRVTFDTTFQVLP
+142 
-157 HQRVMGKAFDDRLGC
+157 
-172 YLLVTLLRELHD
+172 
-184 AELPAEVWLVASS
+184 
-197 SEEVGLRGG
+197 
-206 QTATRAVSPDVA
+206 RA
-218 IVLEEY
+218 LEEY
-224 ILVRFIDSDSVQPTQ
+224 LQHRFIDSDSVQPTA
-239 AELTAHP
+239 AEMAAHP
-246 LPRSLSR
+246 LPRSLIR

-267 VGVGTLTLLQSDSL
+267 VGAGQLMLWQSDNL
-281 DSYRAIP
+281 ESYRAIP
-288 ASAQDSTRLEHS
+288 ASAEDNTRLEHS

-336 GNIRRLMTEQH
+336 GNIRRLMAGQ
-347 QGLGA
+347 QKGLGD
-352 AIISNMEQVCAKLS
+352 AIITNMEQVCDKLL

-383 SEQLLHITWPELKPR
+383 SEQLLHITWPEWHPR
-398 NNLVLEKPTILV
+398 TALVLKQPTILV

-419 LSLDL
+419 LGLDL
-424 KNLAGMILEKT
+424 QHLSGMILEKT

-454 GLPLDAIARY
+454 GLPLEAISRY
-464 AGQPAVLDAQCGVLA
+464 VGQPAVLDAQCGVLA
-479 INPNDAVSGYYQV
+479 ISPTAAVSGYYDI
-492 AQTLADKRQKQQ
+492 AQKLAAKRQQQQ
-504 AQAAAQLAYSRDNKR
+504 ARDAAQLAWTKDNQR

-548 EMLYMDRDS
+548 EMLFMDRDS

-575 GDKPI
+575 EDKPV
-580 IFRTMDIGGDKS
+580 IFRTMDIGGDKN

-616 FAGLFRTQL
+616 FAGLFRSQL
-625 RAILRAASFGNAQ
+625 RAILRAATFGNAQ

-646 LDQILWVKG
+646 LDQILWVKN
-655 EIQKAIVELKRDGL
+655 ELQKAIAELKTEGL
-669 RHAETIT
+669 RHADAIP

-737 QIVTTAH
+737 QIVTVAH
-744 QRGKWVG
+744 NRGKWVG

-766 LGLGLDE
+766 IGLGLDE

-787 LRQLDSEACRELARQ
+787 LRQLDSQACRELALQ

-813 ALLTAFTPEEDV
+813 GLLNQFTPEKDV

-831 ENIFVDQDFSNKEQA
+831 ENIFVGEPLSNKEQV

-870 WQREEIVTTGVGFG
+870 WQREEIVTTAVGFG

-905 AKPIDWQSEMGEVE
+905 TQPIDWQSEMGEVE

-925 LGANEGMN
+925 LGADEGIN

-941 ARKLVNKNFRQS
+941 ARKLVNKQFRQG
-953 LFAAQDAQSI
+953 LFAAQDAQDI

>member
-1 MDLSL
+1 MLMIQFL
-6 LKALSE
+6 CPLPNGLHARPAWELKEQCGQWQSDITFINHRHNVR
-12 ADAIASSEQEVRQI
+12 ADAKSSLALIGTGTLFNDSCSLSINGSDEEQARRS
-26 LLEEAD
+26 LED
-32 RLQKEVRF
+32 YLQ
-40 DGLGSVLI
+40 
-48 RLNESTGPKVMIC
+48 
-61 AHMDEVG
+61 H
-68 FMVRSISREGAID
+68 
-81 VLPVGNVRM
+81 
-90 AARQLQPVRIT
+90 
-101 TREECKIPGLLD
+101 
-113 GDRQGNDVS
+113 
-122 AMRVD
+122 
-127 IGARSYDEVMQAGIR
+127 
-142 PGDRVTFDTTFQVLP
+142 
-157 HQRVMGKAFDDRLGC
+157 
-172 YLLVTLLRELHD
+172 
-184 AELPAEVWLVASS
+184 
-197 SEEVGLRGG
+197 
-206 QTATRAVSPDVA
+206 
-218 IVLEEY
+218 
-224 ILVRFIDSDSVQPTQ
+224 RFIDSDSVQPTA
-239 AELTAHP
+239 AELAAHP
-246 LPRSLSR
+246 LPRSLTR
-253 LNPDLLYGNVLASG
+253 LNPDVLYGTVLATG
-267 VGVGTLTLLQSDSL
+267 VGSGELVLWQSDSL
-281 DSYRAIP
+281 DCFRAIP
-288 ASAQDSTRLEHS
+288 ANAQDNTRLEHS

-312 RERDGESKTIL
+312 RERNGESKTIL

-336 GNIRRLMTEQH
+336 GNIRRLMVEQ
-347 QGLGA
+347 QKGLGA
-352 AIISNMEQVCAKLS
+352 AIIANMEEVCDKLS

-375 RVSDIRDI
+375 RVSDVRDI
-383 SEQLLHITWPELKPR
+383 SEQLLHITWPERRPR
-398 NNLVLEKPTILV
+398 NALVLNQPTILV

-424 KNLAGMILEKT
+424 QHLSGMILEKT

-454 GLPLDAIARY
+454 GLPLEAIGRY
-464 AGQPAVLDAQCGVLA
+464 AGKPAVLDAQCGVLA
-479 INPNDAVSGYYQV
+479 INPDAAVSGYYAV
-492 AQTLADKRQKQQ
+492 AQNLAGKRQQRQ
-504 AQAAAQLAYSRDNKR
+504 ARDAAQPGLSRDNQR

-534 AFANGAEGVGLFRT
+534 AFVNGAEGIGLFRT
-548 EMLYMDRDS
+548 EMLFMDRDS

-575 GDKPI
+575 GEKTV
-580 IFRTMDIGGDKS
+580 IFRTMDIGGDKN
-592 IPYLNIP
+592 IPYLKIP
-599 QEENPFLGYR
+599 QEDNPFLGYR

-625 RAILRAASFGNAQ
+625 RAVLRAATFGNAQ

-646 LDQILWVKG
+646 LDQILWVKS
-655 EIQKAIVELKRDGL
+655 ELQKAIAELKTEGL
-669 RHAETIT
+669 RHVEALA

-718 PRVSPLYNPITPSF
+718 PRVSTLYNPITPSF

-737 QIVTTAH
+737 QIIRVAH
-744 QRGKWVG
+744 QHGKWVG
-751 ICGELGGESRYLPLL
+751 ICGELGGERRYLPLL
-766 LGLGLDE
+766 LGLDLDE

-782 AVKSQ
+782 AVKGQ
-787 LRQLDSEACRELARQ
+787 LRQLDSQACRELALR

-813 ALLTAFTPEEDV
+813 ELLNQFAPQDDV
-825 RPLLAL
+825 RPLLAR
-831 ENIFVDQDFSNKEQA
+831 ENIFVGEALANKEQV

-870 WQREEIVTTGVGFG
+870 WQREEIVTTAVGFG
-884 VAIPHT
+884 VAIPHA

-905 AKPIDWQSEMGEVE
+905 TQPIDWQSEMGEVE

-925 LGANEGMN
+925 LGADEGIN

-953 LFAAQDAQSI
+953 LFAAENAESI
-963 LTLLETELTF
+963 LALLEAELTF

>member
-1 MDLSL
+1 MLTIQFL
-6 LKALSE
+6 CPLPNGLHARPAWELKEQCNQWQSE
-12 ADAIASSEQEVRQI
+12 VIFINHRQNVRADAKSSLALIGTGTLFNDSCSLAITGRDEEQ
-26 LLEEAD
+26 
-32 RLQKEVRF
+32 
-40 DGLGSVLI
+40 
-48 RLNESTGPKVMIC
+48 
-61 AHMDEVG
+61 
-68 FMVRSISREGAID
+68 
-81 VLPVGNVRM
+81 
-90 AARQLQPVRIT
+90 AR
-101 TREECKIPGLLD
+101 
-113 GDRQGNDVS
+113 
-122 AMRVD
+122 
-127 IGARSYDEVMQAGIR
+127 
-142 PGDRVTFDTTFQVLP
+142 
-157 HQRVMGKAFDDRLGC
+157 
-172 YLLVTLLRELHD
+172 
-184 AELPAEVWLVASS
+184 
-197 SEEVGLRGG
+197 
-206 QTATRAVSPDVA
+206 RA
-218 IVLEEY
+218 LEEY
-224 ILVRFIDSDSVQPTQ
+224 LQHRFIDSDSVQPTQ
-239 AELTAHP
+239 AELAAHP
-246 LPRSLSR
+246 LPRSLIR
-253 LNPDLLYGNVLASG
+253 LNPDLLYGTVLAGG
-267 VGVGTLTLLQSDSL
+267 VGAGTLTLWQSNNL
-281 DSYRAIP
+281 ESYRMIA
-288 ASAQDSTRLEHS
+288 ASAEDNTRLEHS

-336 GNIRRLMTEQH
+336 GNIRRLMLEQH
-347 QGLGA
+347 LGLGA
-352 AIISNMEQVCAKLS
+352 AIIVNMEQVCARLS
-366 ASASDYLRE
+366 ASGSDYLRE

-383 SEQLLHITWPELKPR
+383 SEQLLHITWPERRPR
-398 NNLVLEKPTILV
+398 NALVLNKPTILV

-424 KNLAGMILEKT
+424 QHLSGMILEKT

-454 GLPLDAIARY
+454 GLPLEAISRY
-464 AGQPAVLDAQCGVLA
+464 AGQQAVLDARCGVMS
-479 INPNDAVSGYYQV
+479 INPDEAVRGYYAI
-492 AQTLADKRQKQQ
+492 AQRLADECQRRQ
-504 AQAAAQLAYSRDNKR
+504 ALDAAQSALTKDNQR
-519 IDIAANIGTA
+519 IDVAANIGTA

-534 AFANGAEGVGLFRT
+534 AFANGAEGIGLFRT
-548 EMLYMDRDS
+548 EMLFMDRDS

-575 GDKPI
+575 GDKQV
-580 IFRTMDIGGDKS
+580 IFRTMDIGGDKN
-592 IPYLNIP
+592 IRYLNIP

-625 RAILRAASFGNAQ
+625 RAILRAATFGNAQ

-646 LDQILWVKG
+646 LDQILWVKN
-655 EIQKAIVELKRDGL
+655 ELQKAMVELKTDGL
-669 RHAETIT
+669 RHASTIP

-737 QIVTTAH
+737 QIIRVAH
-744 QRGKWVG
+744 ERGKWVG
-751 ICGELGGESRYLPLL
+751 ICGELGGEGRYLPLL

-787 LRQLDSEACRELARQ
+787 LRQLDSHACRELAMQ
-802 ACECRSAQEIE
+802 ACERRSAQEIE
-813 ALLTAFTPEEDV
+813 DLLNQFAPQKDV

-831 ENIFVDQDFSNKEQA
+831 ENIFVGEPLTNKEQV

-870 WQREEIVTTGVGFG
+870 WQREEIVTTAVGFG

-905 AKPIDWQSEMGEVE
+905 LQPVDWQSEMGDVE

-925 LGANEGMN
+925 LGADEGIN

-941 ARKLVNKNFRQS
+941 ARKLVNKQFRQS
-953 LFAAQDAQSI
+953 LFAAENADSI
-963 LTLLETELTF
+963 LALLEAELTF

>member
-1 MDLSL
+1 MLTIQFL
-6 LKALSE
+6 CPLPNGLHARPAWELKEQCSQWQSE
-12 ADAIASSEQEVRQI
+12 VMFINHRQNARADAKSSLALIGTGTLFNDSCSLNISGSDEEQARRS
-26 LLEEAD
+26 LETY
-32 RLQKEVRF
+32 LQ
-40 DGLGSVLI
+40 
-48 RLNESTGPKVMIC
+48 
-61 AHMDEVG
+61 H
-68 FMVRSISREGAID
+68 
-81 VLPVGNVRM
+81 
-90 AARQLQPVRIT
+90 
-101 TREECKIPGLLD
+101 
-113 GDRQGNDVS
+113 
-122 AMRVD
+122 
-127 IGARSYDEVMQAGIR
+127 
-142 PGDRVTFDTTFQVLP
+142 
-157 HQRVMGKAFDDRLGC
+157 
-172 YLLVTLLRELHD
+172 
-184 AELPAEVWLVASS
+184 
-197 SEEVGLRGG
+197 
-206 QTATRAVSPDVA
+206 
-218 IVLEEY
+218 
-224 ILVRFIDSDSVQPTQ
+224 RFIDSDSVQPTS
-239 AELTAHP
+239 AELAAHP
-246 LPRSLSR
+246 LPRSLVR
-253 LNPDLLYGNVLASG
+253 LNPDLLYGAVLANG
-267 VGVGTLTLLQSDSL
+267 VGAGALTLWQNDNLEA
-281 DSYRAIP
+281 YRAIP
-288 ASAQDSTRLEHS
+288 ASAEDSTQLEHS

-336 GNIRRLMTEQH
+336 GNIRRLMDEQH
-347 QGLGA
+347 KGLGA
-352 AIISNMEQVCAKLS
+352 AIIANMEQVCDKLS
-366 ASASDYLRE
+366 SSASDYLRE

-383 SEQLLHITWPELKPR
+383 SEQLLHITWPERRPR
-398 NNLVLEKPTILV
+398 NTLILEQPTILV

-424 KNLAGMILEKT
+424 QHLSGMILEKT

-454 GLPLDAIARY
+454 GLPLDALSRY

-479 INPNDAVSGYYQV
+479 INPNAAVCGYYAI
-492 AQTLADKRQKQQ
+492 AQQLADKRQQQQ
-504 AQAAAQLAYSRDNKR
+504 AREASLPAFSRDNQR
-519 IDIAANIGTA
+519 LDIAANIGTA

-534 AFANGAEGVGLFRT
+534 AFANGAEGIGLFRT
-548 EMLYMDRDS
+548 EMLFMDRDS

-575 GDKPI
+575 GEKPV
-580 IFRTMDIGGDKS
+580 IFRTMDIGGDKN
-592 IPYLNIP
+592 IRYLNIP

-625 RAILRAASFGNAQ
+625 RAILRAATFGHAQ

-646 LDQILWVKG
+646 LDQILWVKS
-655 EIQKAIVELKRDGL
+655 ELQKAIVELKRDGL
-669 RHAETIT
+669 RHAATIP

-737 QIVTTAH
+737 QIVRTAH
-744 QRGKWVG
+744 QHGKWVG

-766 LGLGLDE
+766 LGLELDE

-782 AVKSQ
+782 GVKSQ
-787 LRQLDSEACRELARQ
+787 LRQMDSQACRALAAQ
-802 ACECRSAQEIE
+802 ACECRSAEEIE
-813 ALLTAFTPEEDV
+813 TLLNQFAPQKDV

-831 ENIFVDQDFSNKEQA
+831 ENIFVGESLSNKEQV

-870 WQREEIVTTGVGFG
+870 WQREEIVTTAVGFG

-905 AKPIDWQSEMGEVE
+905 ARPVDWQSEMGEVE

-925 LGANEGMN
+925 LGADEGIN

-953 LFAAQDAQSI
+953 LFAAQDAES
-963 LTLLETELTF
+963 LLALLEAELTF

>member
-1 MDLSL
+1 MLTIQFL
-6 LKALSE
+6 CPLPNGLHARPAWELKEQCSQWQSE
-12 ADAIASSEQEVRQI
+12 VTFINHRQNARADAKSSLALIGTGTLFNDSCSLNISGSDEEQARRS
-26 LLEEAD
+26 LETY
-32 RLQKEVRF
+32 LQ
-40 DGLGSVLI
+40 
-48 RLNESTGPKVMIC
+48 
-61 AHMDEVG
+61 H
-68 FMVRSISREGAID
+68 
-81 VLPVGNVRM
+81 
-90 AARQLQPVRIT
+90 
-101 TREECKIPGLLD
+101 
-113 GDRQGNDVS
+113 
-122 AMRVD
+122 
-127 IGARSYDEVMQAGIR
+127 
-142 PGDRVTFDTTFQVLP
+142 
-157 HQRVMGKAFDDRLGC
+157 
-172 YLLVTLLRELHD
+172 
-184 AELPAEVWLVASS
+184 
-197 SEEVGLRGG
+197 
-206 QTATRAVSPDVA
+206 
-218 IVLEEY
+218 
-224 ILVRFIDSDSVQPTQ
+224 RFIDSDSVQPTS
-239 AELTAHP
+239 AELAAHP
-246 LPRSLSR
+246 LPRSLVR
-253 LNPDLLYGNVLASG
+253 LNPDLLYGAVLANG
-267 VGVGTLTLLQSDSL
+267 VGAGALTLWQNDNLEA
-281 DSYRAIP
+281 YRAIP
-288 ASAQDSTRLEHS
+288 ASAEDSTRLEHS

-336 GNIRRLMTEQH
+336 GNIRRLMDEQH
-347 QGLGA
+347 KGLCA
-352 AIISNMEQVCAKLS
+352 AIIANMEQVCDKLS
-366 ASASDYLRE
+366 SSASDYLRE

-383 SEQLLHITWPELKPR
+383 SEQLLHITWPERRPR
-398 NNLVLEKPTILV
+398 NTLILEQPTILV

-424 KNLAGMILEKT
+424 QHLSGMILEKT

-454 GLPLDAIARY
+454 GLPLDALSRY

-479 INPNDAVSGYYQV
+479 INPNAAVCGYYAI
-492 AQTLADKRQKQQ
+492 AQQLADKRQQQQ
-504 AQAAAQLAYSRDNKR
+504 AREASLPAFSRDNQR
-519 IDIAANIGTA
+519 LDIAANIGTA

-534 AFANGAEGVGLFRT
+534 AFANGAEGIGLFRT
-548 EMLYMDRDS
+548 EMLFMDRDS

-575 GDKPI
+575 GEKPV
-580 IFRTMDIGGDKS
+580 IFRTMDIGGDKN
-592 IPYLNIP
+592 IRYLNIP

-616 FAGLFRTQL
+616 FAGLFCTQL
-625 RAILRAASFGNAQ
+625 RAILRAATFGHAQ

-646 LDQILWVKG
+646 LDQILWVKS
-655 EIQKAIVELKRDGL
+655 ELQKAIVELKRDGL
-669 RHAETIT
+669 RHAATIP

-737 QIVTTAH
+737 QIVRTAH
-744 QRGKWVG
+744 QHGKWVG

-766 LGLGLDE
+766 LGLELDE

-782 AVKSQ
+782 GVKSQ
-787 LRQLDSEACRELARQ
+787 LRQMDSQACRALAAQ
-802 ACECRSAQEIE
+802 ACECRSAEEIE
-813 ALLTAFTPEEDV
+813 TLLNQFAPQKDV

-831 ENIFVDQDFSNKEQA
+831 ENIFVGESLSNKEQV

-870 WQREEIVTTGVGFG
+870 WQREEIVTTAVGFG

-905 AKPIDWQSEMGEVE
+905 ARPVDWQSEMGEVE

-925 LGANEGMN
+925 LGADEGIN

-953 LFAAQDAQSI
+953 LFAAQDAES
-963 LTLLETELTF
+963 LLALLEAELTF

>member
-1 MDLSL
+1 MLTIQFL
-6 LKALSE
+6 CPLPNGLHARPAWELKEQCNQWQSE
-12 ADAIASSEQEVRQI
+12 VIFINHRQNVRADAKSSLALIGTGTLFNDSCSLAITGRDEEQ
-26 LLEEAD
+26 
-32 RLQKEVRF
+32 
-40 DGLGSVLI
+40 
-48 RLNESTGPKVMIC
+48 
-61 AHMDEVG
+61 
-68 FMVRSISREGAID
+68 
-81 VLPVGNVRM
+81 
-90 AARQLQPVRIT
+90 AR
-101 TREECKIPGLLD
+101 
-113 GDRQGNDVS
+113 
-122 AMRVD
+122 
-127 IGARSYDEVMQAGIR
+127 
-142 PGDRVTFDTTFQVLP
+142 
-157 HQRVMGKAFDDRLGC
+157 
-172 YLLVTLLRELHD
+172 
-184 AELPAEVWLVASS
+184 
-197 SEEVGLRGG
+197 
-206 QTATRAVSPDVA
+206 RA
-218 IVLEEY
+218 LEEY
-224 ILVRFIDSDSVQPTQ
+224 LQHRFIDSDSVQPTQ
-239 AELTAHP
+239 AELAAHP
-246 LPRSLSR
+246 LPRSLIR
-253 LNPDLLYGNVLASG
+253 LNPDLLYGTVLAGG
-267 VGVGTLTLLQSDSL
+267 VGAGTLTLWQSNNL
-281 DSYRAIP
+281 ESYRVIA
-288 ASAQDSTRLEHS
+288 ASAEDNTRLEHS

-336 GNIRRLMTEQH
+336 GNIRRLMLEQH
-347 QGLGA
+347 LGLGA
-352 AIISNMEQVCAKLS
+352 AIIVNMEQVCARLS
-366 ASASDYLRE
+366 ASGSDYLRE

-383 SEQLLHITWPELKPR
+383 SEQLLHITWPERRPR
-398 NNLVLEKPTILV
+398 NALVLNKPTILV

-424 KNLAGMILEKT
+424 QHLSGMILEKT

-454 GLPLDAIARY
+454 GLPLEAISRY
-464 AGQPAVLDAQCGVLA
+464 AGQQAVLDARCGVMS
-479 INPNDAVSGYYQV
+479 INPDEAVRGYYAI
-492 AQTLADKRQKQQ
+492 AQRLADECQRRQ
-504 AQAAAQLAYSRDNKR
+504 ALDAAQSALTKDNQR
-519 IDIAANIGTA
+519 IDVAANIGTA

-534 AFANGAEGVGLFRT
+534 AFANGAEGIGLFRT
-548 EMLYMDRDS
+548 EMLFMDRDS

-575 GDKPI
+575 GDKQV
-580 IFRTMDIGGDKS
+580 IFRTMDIGGDKN
-592 IPYLNIP
+592 IRYLNIP

-625 RAILRAASFGNAQ
+625 RAILRAATFGNAQ

-646 LDQILWVKG
+646 LDQILWVKN
-655 EIQKAIVELKRDGL
+655 ELQKAMVELKTDGL
-669 RHAETIT
+669 RHASTIP

-737 QIVTTAH
+737 QIIRVAH
-744 QRGKWVG
+744 ERGKWVG
-751 ICGELGGESRYLPLL
+751 ICGELGGEGRYLPLL

-787 LRQLDSEACRELARQ
+787 LRQLDSHACRELAMQ
-802 ACECRSAQEIE
+802 ACERRSAQEIE
-813 ALLTAFTPEEDV
+813 DLLNQFAPQKDV

-831 ENIFVDQDFSNKEQA
+831 ENIFVGEPLTNKEQV

-870 WQREEIVTTGVGFG
+870 WQREEIVTTAVGFG

-905 AKPIDWQSEMGEVE
+905 LQPVDWQSEMGDVE

-925 LGANEGMN
+925 LGADEGIN

-941 ARKLVNKNFRQS
+941 ARKLVNKQFRQS
-953 LFAAQDAQSI
+953 LFAAENADSI
-963 LTLLETELTF
+963 LALLEAELTF

>member
-1 MDLSL
+1 MLTIQFL
-6 LKALSE
+6 CPLPNGLHARPAWELKEQCSQWQSE
-12 ADAIASSEQEVRQI
+12 VMFFNHRQNAKADAKSSLALIGTGTLFNDSCSLTITGQDEEQ
-26 LLEEAD
+26 
-32 RLQKEVRF
+32 
-40 DGLGSVLI
+40 
-48 RLNESTGPKVMIC
+48 
-61 AHMDEVG
+61 
-68 FMVRSISREGAID
+68 
-81 VLPVGNVRM
+81 
-90 AARQLQPVRIT
+90 ARR
-101 TREECKIPGLLD
+101 
-113 GDRQGNDVS
+113 
-122 AMRVD
+122 
-127 IGARSYDEVMQAGIR
+127 
-142 PGDRVTFDTTFQVLP
+142 
-157 HQRVMGKAFDDRLGC
+157 
-172 YLLVTLLRELHD
+172 
-184 AELPAEVWLVASS
+184 
-197 SEEVGLRGG
+197 
-206 QTATRAVSPDVA
+206 
-218 IVLEEY
+218 VLEEY
-224 ILVRFIDSDSVQPTQ
+224 IQQRFIDSDSVQPGA
-239 AELTAHP
+239 AELAAHP
-246 LPRSLSR
+246 LPRSLIR
-253 LNPDLLYGNVLASG
+253 LNPDLLYGTVLAGG
-267 VGVGTLTLLQSDSL
+267 VGAGQLTLWQSDNL
-281 DSYRAIP
+281 ESYRAIA
-288 ASAQDSTRLEHS
+288 ASAEDNARLEHS
-300 LATLAEQLNQQL
+300 LATLAELLNQQL

-336 GNIRRLMTEQH
+336 GNIRRLMLEQH
-347 QGLGA
+347 LGVGA
-352 AIISNMEQVCAKLS
+352 AIITNMEQVCDKLS
-366 ASASDYLRE
+366 ASGSDYLRE

-383 SEQLLHITWPELKPR
+383 SEQLLHITWPEKRPR
-398 NNLVLEKPTILV
+398 HALVLEKPTILV

-424 KNLAGMILEKT
+424 QHLSGMILEKT

-454 GLPLDAIARY
+454 GLPLAAISRY
-464 AGQPAVLDAQCGVLA
+464 AGQPAVLDARCGVLA
-479 INPNDAVSGYYQV
+479 INPDEAVRGYYAI
-492 AQTLADKRQKQQ
+492 AQKLADECQRRQ
-504 AQAAAQLAYSRDNKR
+504 ALDAAQPALTKDNQR
-519 IDIAANIGTA
+519 IDVAANIGTA

-534 AFANGAEGVGLFRT
+534 AFANGAEGIGLFRT
-548 EMLYMDRDS
+548 EMLFMDRDS

-575 GDKPI
+575 GDKPV
-580 IFRTMDIGGDKS
+580 IFRTMDIGGDKN
-592 IPYLNIP
+592 IRYLNIP

-625 RAILRAASFGNAQ
+625 RAILRAATFGNAQ

-646 LDQILWVKG
+646 LDQILWVKS
-655 EIQKAIVELKRDGL
+655 ELQKALVELKAEGL
-669 RHAETIT
+669 RHAPTIS

-737 QIVTTAH
+737 QIVRVAH
-744 QRGKWVG
+744 ERGKWVG
-751 ICGELGGESRYLPLL
+751 ICGELGGEGRYLPLL

-787 LRQLDSEACRELARQ
+787 LRQLDCQACRELAMQ

-813 ALLTAFTPEEDV
+813 DLLNQFAPQKEV

-831 ENIFVDQDFSNKEQA
+831 ENIFVGEPLTNKEQA

-870 WQREEIVTTGVGFG
+870 WQREEIVTTAVGFG

-890 KSQWIRHSSISIARL
+890 KSQWISHSSISIARL
-905 AKPIDWQSEMGEVE
+905 AQPIDWQSEMGDVE

-925 LGANEGMN
+925 LGADEGIN

-941 ARKLVNKNFRQS
+941 ARKLVNKQFRQS
-953 LFAAQDAQSI
+953 LFAATDAESI
-963 LTLLETELTF
+963 LALLEEELTF

>member
-1 MDLSL
+1 MLTIQFL
-6 LKALSE
+6 CPLPNGLHARPAWELKEQCSQWQSE
-12 ADAIASSEQEVRQI
+12 ITFINHRQNAKADAKSSLALIGTGTLFNDSCSLNISGSDEEQ
-26 LLEEAD
+26 
-32 RLQKEVRF
+32 
-40 DGLGSVLI
+40 
-48 RLNESTGPKVMIC
+48 
-61 AHMDEVG
+61 
-68 FMVRSISREGAID
+68 
-81 VLPVGNVRM
+81 
-90 AARQLQPVRIT
+90 ARR
-101 TREECKIPGLLD
+101 
-113 GDRQGNDVS
+113 
-122 AMRVD
+122 
-127 IGARSYDEVMQAGIR
+127 
-142 PGDRVTFDTTFQVLP
+142 
-157 HQRVMGKAFDDRLGC
+157 
-172 YLLVTLLRELHD
+172 
-184 AELPAEVWLVASS
+184 
-197 SEEVGLRGG
+197 
-206 QTATRAVSPDVA
+206 
-218 IVLEEY
+218 VLEEY
-224 ILVRFIDSDSVQPTQ
+224 IQVRFIDSDSVQPTQ

-398 NNLVLEKPTILV
+398 NKLVLEKPTILV

-534 AFANGAEGVGLFRT
+534 AFANGAEGV
-548 EMLYMDRDS
+548 
-557 APDEQ
+557 
-562 EQFEAY
+562 
-568 QQVLLAA
+568 
-575 GDKPI
+575 
-580 IFRTMDIGGDKS
+580 
-592 IPYLNIP
+592 
-599 QEENPFLGYR
+599 
-609 AVRIYPE
+609 
-616 FAGLFRTQL
+616 GLFRTQL

-905 AKPIDWQSEMGEVE
+905 AKPIGWQSEMGEVE

>member
-1 MDLSL
+1 MLTIQFL
-6 LKALSE
+6 CPLPNGLHARPAWELKEQCNQWQSE
-12 ADAIASSEQEVRQI
+12 VIFINHRQNVRADAKSSLALIGTGTLFNDSCSLAITGRDEEQ
-26 LLEEAD
+26 
-32 RLQKEVRF
+32 
-40 DGLGSVLI
+40 
-48 RLNESTGPKVMIC
+48 
-61 AHMDEVG
+61 
-68 FMVRSISREGAID
+68 
-81 VLPVGNVRM
+81 
-90 AARQLQPVRIT
+90 AR
-101 TREECKIPGLLD
+101 
-113 GDRQGNDVS
+113 
-122 AMRVD
+122 
-127 IGARSYDEVMQAGIR
+127 
-142 PGDRVTFDTTFQVLP
+142 
-157 HQRVMGKAFDDRLGC
+157 
-172 YLLVTLLRELHD
+172 
-184 AELPAEVWLVASS
+184 
-197 SEEVGLRGG
+197 
-206 QTATRAVSPDVA
+206 RA
-218 IVLEEY
+218 LEEY
-224 ILVRFIDSDSVQPTQ
+224 LQNRFIDSDSVQPTQ
-239 AELTAHP
+239 AELAAHP
-246 LPRSLSR
+246 LPRSLIR
-253 LNPDLLYGNVLASG
+253 LNPDLLYGTVLAGG
-267 VGVGTLTLLQSDSL
+267 VGAGTLTLWQSNNL
-281 DSYRAIP
+281 ESYRVIA
-288 ASAQDSTRLEHS
+288 ASAEDNTRLEHS

-336 GNIRRLMTEQH
+336 GNIRRLMLEQH
-347 QGLGA
+347 LGLGA
-352 AIISNMEQVCAKLS
+352 AIIVNMEQVCARLS
-366 ASASDYLRE
+366 ASGSDYLRE

-383 SEQLLHITWPELKPR
+383 SEQLLHITWPERRPR
-398 NNLVLEKPTILV
+398 NALVLNKPTILV

-424 KNLAGMILEKT
+424 QHLSGMILEKT

-454 GLPLDAIARY
+454 GLPLEAISRY
-464 AGQPAVLDAQCGVLA
+464 AGQQAVLDARCGVMS
-479 INPNDAVSGYYQV
+479 INPDEAVRGYYAI
-492 AQTLADKRQKQQ
+492 AQRLADECQRRQ
-504 AQAAAQLAYSRDNKR
+504 ALDAAQSALTKDNQR
-519 IDIAANIGTA
+519 IDVAANIGTA

-534 AFANGAEGVGLFRT
+534 AFANGAEGIGLFRT
-548 EMLYMDRDS
+548 EMLFMDRDS

-575 GDKPI
+575 GDKQV
-580 IFRTMDIGGDKS
+580 IFRTMDIGGDKN
-592 IPYLNIP
+592 IRYLNIP

-625 RAILRAASFGNAQ
+625 RAILRAATFGNAQ

-646 LDQILWVKG
+646 LDQILWVKN
-655 EIQKAIVELKRDGL
+655 ELQKAMVELKTDGL
-669 RHAETIT
+669 RHASTIP

-737 QIVTTAH
+737 QIIRVAH
-744 QRGKWVG
+744 ERGKWVG
-751 ICGELGGESRYLPLL
+751 ICGELGGEGRYLPLL

-787 LRQLDSEACRELARQ
+787 LRQLDSHACRELAMQ
-802 ACECRSAQEIE
+802 ACERRSAQEIE
-813 ALLTAFTPEEDV
+813 DLLNQFAPQKDV

-831 ENIFVDQDFSNKEQA
+831 ENIFVGEPLTNKEQV

-870 WQREEIVTTGVGFG
+870 WQREEIVTTAVGFG

-905 AKPIDWQSEMGEVE
+905 LQPVDWQSEMGEVE

-925 LGANEGMN
+925 LGADEGIN

-941 ARKLVNKNFRQS
+941 ARKLVNKQFRQS
-953 LFAAQDAQSI
+953 LFAAENADSI
-963 LTLLETELTF
+963 LALLEAELTF